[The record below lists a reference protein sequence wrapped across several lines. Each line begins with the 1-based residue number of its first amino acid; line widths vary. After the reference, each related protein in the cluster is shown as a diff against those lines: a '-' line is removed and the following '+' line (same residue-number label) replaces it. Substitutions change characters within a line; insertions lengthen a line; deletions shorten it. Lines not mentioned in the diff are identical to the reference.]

1 MRYPVC
7 APDCKWPN
15 KCFFRAF
22 WVSTPCITFW
32 KKVVKRFAFF
42 FNFACFIHCYW
53 VSNSHYIVMWKQ
65 KQKPEFYKTIPSL
78 RLNLN
83 LFQDQHLF
91 QILLRHHHNL
101 QTSRAHQR
109 ARAQPQRVQAR
120 GLLRGVLVRIILKN
134 SKQTKKGLIRKNSK
148 QTKRGLTRKNSKQ
161 TKRGRIQRLLIP
173 EVRQGQQPEVEIVVK
188 KWKLNGLHPEMNLMS
203 NLSMA

>member
-1 MRYPVC
+1 MKHK
-7 APDCKWPN
+7 AK
-15 KCFFRAF
+15 
-22 WVSTPCITFW
+22 
-32 KKVVKRFAFF
+32 
-42 FNFACFIHCYW
+42 
-53 VSNSHYIVMWKQ
+53 
-65 KQKPEFYKTIPSL
+65 PSL
-78 RLNLN
+78 KLNLN

-101 QTSRAHQR
+101 QTSRAHPR

-148 QTKRGLTRKNSKQ
+148 QTKRGL
-161 TKRGRIQRLLIP
+161 IQRLLIP

-188 KWKLNGLHPEMNLMS
+188 K
-203 NLSMA
+203 